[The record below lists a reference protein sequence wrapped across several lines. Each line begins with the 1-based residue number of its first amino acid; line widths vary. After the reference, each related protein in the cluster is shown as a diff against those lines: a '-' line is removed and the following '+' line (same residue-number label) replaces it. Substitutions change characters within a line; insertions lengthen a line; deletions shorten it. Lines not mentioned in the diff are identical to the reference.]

1 MELYWL
7 QDFLALV
14 RSGNFS
20 KAAMERHVTQ
30 SAFSRRIQALEDW
43 VGAPLFDRGGHPV
56 ELTSA
61 GQQLL
66 PIAVGSVEPLLD
78 FRASMRARSADS
90 APTVSFL
97 MPTPCSAGIF
107 PALLARLNREIG
119 PIVGLGSVKRI
130 DEVAERYAAG
140 EADLALSYRHPSL
153 PRPAGFDELDAIE
166 IADEPMIPV
175 CAPQRRALPGYVLP
189 VVAGSPLVYLPYGRS
204 SFIGRAVDDEVAA
217 RVSEVRPQKMFEDP
231 LIFVLKELALQGMG
245 VAWLPR
251 STIERNLGDG
261 SLVRVAGPDWD
272 IPLTVELLRRKKRLS
287 EAAEAVWTLL
297 AKGAAP
303 PKVQTGVPLRSAT
316 PAPHRP
322 VRARG

>member
-1 MELYWL
+1 VELYWL

-14 RSGNFS
+14 RTGNFS

-43 VGAPLFDRGGHPV
+43 VGAPLFDRSGHPV
-56 ELTSA
+56 ELTGA

-78 FRASMRARSADS
+78 FRASIRSNAAES
-90 APTVSFL
+90 APVVSFL

-119 PIVGLGSVKRI
+119 PIVGRGSVKRI

-153 PRPAGFDELDAIE
+153 PRPTGFDALEVIE
-166 IADEPMIPV
+166 IGDEPMIPV
-175 CAPQRRALPGYVLP
+175 CAPQRRGLPGYLLP
-189 VVAGSPLVYLPYGRS
+189 VIPGSPLMYLPYGRS

-217 RVSEVRPQKMFEDP
+217 RVAEVRPQKMFEDP

-261 SLVRVAGPDWD
+261 SLTRVGGLDWD
-272 IPLTVELLRRKKRLS
+272 IPLTVEMLRRKKRLS
-287 EAAEAVWTLL
+287 PAAEAVWTLL
-297 AKGAAP
+297 ANGAAP
-303 PKVQTGVPLRSAT
+303 ARPALRSAT
-316 PAPHRP
+316 PAAHRP
-322 VRARG
+322 ARGRGQ

>member
-14 RSGNFS
+14 RTGNFS

-30 SAFSRRIQALEDW
+30 SAFSRRIQALEEW
-43 VGAPLFDRGGHPV
+43 VGAPLFDRSSHPV
-56 ELTSA
+56 ELTMP

-78 FRASMRARSADS
+78 FRASMRANASES

-119 PIVGLGSVKRI
+119 PIVGRGSVKRI
-130 DEVAERYAAG
+130 DEVAERYAGG

-153 PRPAGFDELDAIE
+153 PRPAAFDELESIE
-166 IADEPMIPV
+166 IGDEPLIPV
-175 CAPQRRALPGYVLP
+175 CAPQRRGQPGYLLP
-189 VVAGSPLVYLPYGRS
+189 VIPGSPLVYLPYGRS
-204 SFIGRAVDDEVAA
+204 SFIGRVVDDEVAS
-217 RVSEVRPQKMFEDP
+217 RVSEVRPQKLFEDP

-261 SLVRVAGPDWD
+261 SLARVGGGDWD
-272 IPLTVELLRRKKRLS
+272 IPLTVELLRRKKRLPP
-287 EAAEAVWTLL
+287 AAEAVWNVL
-297 AKGAAP
+297 A
-303 PKVQTGVPLRSAT
+303 TGVAPERPPLRTAT
-316 PAPHRP
+316 PATHRP
-322 VRARG
+322 ARARG

>member
-14 RSGNFS
+14 RTGNFS

-30 SAFSRRIQALEDW
+30 SAFSRRIQALEEW
-43 VGAPLFDRGGHPV
+43 VGAPLFDRSSHPV
-56 ELTSA
+56 ELTMP

-78 FRASMRARSADS
+78 FRASMRANASES

-97 MPTPCSAGIF
+97 MPTPCSAGIV

-119 PIVGLGSVKRI
+119 PIVGRGSVKRI
-130 DEVAERYAAG
+130 DEVAERYAGG

-153 PRPAGFDELDAIE
+153 PRPAAFDELESIE
-166 IADEPMIPV
+166 IGDEPLIPV
-175 CAPQRRALPGYVLP
+175 CAPQRRGQPGYLLP
-189 VVAGSPLVYLPYGRS
+189 VIPGAPLVYLPYGRS
-204 SFIGRAVDDEVAA
+204 SFIGRVVDDEVAS
-217 RVSEVRPQKMFEDP
+217 RVSEVRPQKLFEDP

-261 SLVRVAGPDWD
+261 SLARVGGGDWD
-272 IPLTVELLRRKKRLS
+272 IPLTVELLRRKKRLPP
-287 EAAEAVWTLL
+287 AAEAVWNLL
-297 AKGAAP
+297 A
-303 PKVQTGVPLRSAT
+303 TGVAPERPPLRTAT
-316 PAPHRP
+316 PATHRP
-322 VRARG
+322 ARARG

>member
-14 RSGNFS
+14 RTGNFS

-30 SAFSRRIQALEDW
+30 SAFSRRIQALEEW
-43 VGAPLFDRGGHPV
+43 VGAPLFDRSSHPV
-56 ELTSA
+56 ELTMP

-78 FRASMRARSADS
+78 FRASMRANASES

-119 PIVGLGSVKRI
+119 PIVGRGSVKRI
-130 DEVAERYAAG
+130 DEVAERYAGG

-153 PRPAGFDELDAIE
+153 PRPAAFDELESIE
-166 IADEPMIPV
+166 IGDEPLIPV
-175 CAPQRRALPGYVLP
+175 CAPQRRGQPGYLLP
-189 VVAGSPLVYLPYGRS
+189 VIPGSPLVYLPYGRS
-204 SFIGRAVDDEVAA
+204 SFIGRVVDDEVAS
-217 RVSEVRPQKMFEDP
+217 RVSEVRPQKLFEDP

-261 SLVRVAGPDWD
+261 SLARVGGGDWD
-272 IPLTVELLRRKKRLS
+272 IPLTVELLRRKKRLPP
-287 EAAEAVWTLL
+287 AAEAVWSLL
-297 AKGAAP
+297 A
-303 PKVQTGVPLRSAT
+303 TGVAPERPPLRTAT
-316 PAPHRP
+316 PATHRP
-322 VRARG
+322 ARARG

>member
-14 RSGNFS
+14 RTGNFS

-30 SAFSRRIQALEDW
+30 SAFSRRIQALEEW
-43 VGAPLFDRGGHPV
+43 VGAPLFDRSSHPV
-56 ELTSA
+56 ELTMP

-78 FRASMRARSADS
+78 FRASMRANASES

-119 PIVGLGSVKRI
+119 PIVGQGSVKRI
-130 DEVAERYAAG
+130 DEVAERYAGG

-153 PRPAGFDELDAIE
+153 PRPAAFDELESIE
-166 IADEPMIPV
+166 IGDEPLIPV
-175 CAPQRRALPGYVLP
+175 CAPQRRGQPGYLLP
-189 VVAGSPLVYLPYGRS
+189 VIPGSPLVYLPYGRS
-204 SFIGRAVDDEVAA
+204 SFIGRVVDDEVAS
-217 RVSEVRPQKMFEDP
+217 RVSEVRPQKLFEDP

-261 SLVRVAGPDWD
+261 SLARVGGGDWD
-272 IPLTVELLRRKKRLS
+272 IPLTVELLRRKKRLPP
-287 EAAEAVWTLL
+287 AAEAVWSLL
-297 AKGAAP
+297 A
-303 PKVQTGVPLRSAT
+303 TGVAPERPPLRTAT
-316 PAPHRP
+316 PATHRP
-322 VRARG
+322 ARARG

>member
-14 RSGNFS
+14 RTGNFS

-30 SAFSRRIQALEDW
+30 SAFSRRIQALEEW
-43 VGAPLFDRGGHPV
+43 VGAPLFDRSSHPV
-56 ELTSA
+56 ELTMP

-78 FRASMRARSADS
+78 FRASMRANASES

-119 PIVGLGSVKRI
+119 PIVGQGSVKRI
-130 DEVAERYAAG
+130 DEVAERYAGG

-153 PRPAGFDELDAIE
+153 PRPAAFDELESIE
-166 IADEPMIPV
+166 IGDEPLIPV
-175 CAPQRRALPGYVLP
+175 CAPQRRGQPG
-189 VVAGSPLVYLPYGRS
+189 YLPYGRS
-204 SFIGRAVDDEVAA
+204 SFIGRVVDDEVAS
-217 RVSEVRPQKMFEDP
+217 RVSEVRPQKLFEDP

-261 SLVRVAGPDWD
+261 SLARVGGGDWD
-272 IPLTVELLRRKKRLS
+272 IPLTVELLRRKKRLPP
-287 EAAEAVWTLL
+287 AAEAVWNLL
-297 AKGAAP
+297 A
-303 PKVQTGVPLRSAT
+303 TGVAPERPPLRTAT
-316 PAPHRP
+316 PATHRP
-322 VRARG
+322 ARARG

>member
-1 MELYWL
+1 LELYWL

-14 RSGNFS
+14 RTGNFS
-20 KAAMERHVTQ
+20 RAATERHVTQ

-43 VGAPLFDRGGHPV
+43 VGAPLFDRSGHPV

-78 FRASMRARSADS
+78 FRASIRAHAADS

-119 PIVGLGSVKRI
+119 PIVGRGSVKRI
-130 DEVAERYAAG
+130 DEVAERYAGG

-153 PRPAGFDELDAIE
+153 PRPAGFDELDVIE

-175 CAPQRRALPGYVLP
+175 CAPQRRGTPGYVLP
-189 VVAGSPLVYLPYGRS
+189 VVPGSPLVYLPYGRS
-204 SFIGRAVDDEVAA
+204 SFIGRAVDDEVAT
-217 RVSEVRPQKMFEDP
+217 RVAEVRPQKLFEDP

-261 SLVRVAGPDWD
+261 SLARAGEVDWD

-287 EAAEAVWTLL
+287 PAAEAVWALL
-297 AKGAAP
+297 AAGAAP
-303 PKVQTGVPLRSAT
+303 ARPVLRSAT
-316 PAPHRP
+316 PASHRP
-322 VRARG
+322 VRGRA

>member
-14 RSGNFS
+14 RTGNFS

-43 VGAPLFDRGGHPV
+43 VGAPLFDRSSHPV
-56 ELTSA
+56 ELTMP

-78 FRASMRARSADS
+78 FRASMRANASES

-119 PIVGLGSVKRI
+119 PIVGRGSVKRI
-130 DEVAERYAAG
+130 DEVAERYAGG

-153 PRPAGFDELDAIE
+153 PRPAAFDELESIE
-166 IADEPMIPV
+166 IGDEPLIPV
-175 CAPQRRALPGYVLP
+175 CAPQRRGQPGYLLP
-189 VVAGSPLVYLPYGRS
+189 VIPGSPLVYLPYGRS
-204 SFIGRAVDDEVAA
+204 SFIGRVVDDEVAS
-217 RVSEVRPQKMFEDP
+217 RVSEVRPQKLFEDP

-261 SLVRVAGPDWD
+261 SLARVGGGDWD
-272 IPLTVELLRRKKRLS
+272 IPLTVELLRRKKRLPP
-287 EAAEAVWTLL
+287 AAEAVWNVL
-297 AKGAAP
+297 A
-303 PKVQTGVPLRSAT
+303 TGVAPERPPLRTAT
-316 PAPHRP
+316 PATHRP
-322 VRARG
+322 ARARG

>member
-14 RSGNFS
+14 RTGNFS

-30 SAFSRRIQALEDW
+30 SAFSRRIQALEEW
-43 VGAPLFDRGGHPV
+43 VGAPLFDRSSHPV
-56 ELTSA
+56 ELTMP

-78 FRASMRARSADS
+78 FRASMRANASES

-107 PALLARLNREIG
+107 PALLARLTREIG
-119 PIVGLGSVKRI
+119 PIVGRGSVKRI
-130 DEVAERYAAG
+130 DEVAERYAGG

-153 PRPAGFDELDAIE
+153 PRPAAFDELESIE
-166 IADEPMIPV
+166 IGDEPLIPV
-175 CAPQRRALPGYVLP
+175 CAPQRRGQPGYLLP
-189 VVAGSPLVYLPYGRS
+189 VIPGSPLVYLPYGRS
-204 SFIGRAVDDEVAA
+204 SFIGRVVDDEVAS
-217 RVSEVRPQKMFEDP
+217 RVSEVRPQKLFEDP

-245 VAWLPR
+245 VAWLSR

-261 SLVRVAGPDWD
+261 SLARVGGGDWD
-272 IPLTVELLRRKKRLS
+272 IPLTVELLRRKKRLPP
-287 EAAEAVWTLL
+287 AAEAVWNLL
-297 AKGAAP
+297 A
-303 PKVQTGVPLRSAT
+303 TGVAPERPPLRTAT
-316 PAPHRP
+316 PATHRP
-322 VRARG
+322 ARARG

>member
-14 RSGNFS
+14 RTGNFS
-20 KAAMERHVTQ
+20 KAATERHVTQ

-43 VGAPLFDRGGHPV
+43 VGAPLFDRSSHPV
-56 ELTSA
+56 ELTGA

-78 FRASMRARSADS
+78 FRASMRANATDS

-119 PIVGLGSVKRI
+119 PIVGRGSVKRI
-130 DEVAERYAAG
+130 DEVAERYVGG
-140 EADLALSYRHPSL
+140 EADLALTYRHPSL
-153 PRPAGFDELDAIE
+153 RPAGFDELDAIE
-166 IADEPMIPV
+166 IGDEPMIPV
-175 CAPQRRALPGYVLP
+175 CAPQRRGQPGYVLP
-189 VVAGSPLVYLPYGRS
+189 VIPGSPLVYLPYGRS
-204 SFIGRAVDDEVAA
+204 SFIGRVVDDEVAS
-217 RVSEVRPQKMFEDP
+217 RVAEVRPQKLFEDP
-231 LIFVLKELALQGMG
+231 LIFVLKELALQGIG

-251 STIERNLGDG
+251 STIERNLG
-261 SLVRVAGPDWD
+261 DWD

-287 EAAEAVWTLL
+287 PAAEAVWTLL
-297 AKGAAP
+297 ATGAATERP
-303 PKVQTGVPLRSAT
+303 QLRSAT
-316 PAPHRP
+316 PAAHRP

>member
-14 RSGNFS
+14 RTGNFS

-30 SAFSRRIQALEDW
+30 SAFSRRIQALEEW
-43 VGAPLFDRGGHPV
+43 VGAPLFDRSSHPV
-56 ELTSA
+56 ELTMP

-78 FRASMRARSADS
+78 FRASMRANASDS

-119 PIVGLGSVKRI
+119 PIVGRGSVKRI
-130 DEVAERYAAG
+130 DEVAERYAGG

-153 PRPAGFDELDAIE
+153 PRPAAFDELESIE
-166 IADEPMIPV
+166 IGDEPLIPV
-175 CAPQRRALPGYVLP
+175 CAPQRRGQPGYLLP
-189 VVAGSPLVYLPYGRS
+189 VIPGSPLVYLPYGRS
-204 SFIGRAVDDEVAA
+204 SFIGRVVDDEVAS
-217 RVSEVRPQKMFEDP
+217 RVSEVRPQKLFEDP

-261 SLVRVAGPDWD
+261 SLARVGGGDWD
-272 IPLTVELLRRKKRLS
+272 IPLTVELLRRKKRLPP
-287 EAAEAVWTLL
+287 AAEAVWNLL
-297 AKGAAP
+297 A
-303 PKVQTGVPLRSAT
+303 TGVAPERPPLRTAT
-316 PAPHRP
+316 PATHRP
-322 VRARG
+322 ARARG